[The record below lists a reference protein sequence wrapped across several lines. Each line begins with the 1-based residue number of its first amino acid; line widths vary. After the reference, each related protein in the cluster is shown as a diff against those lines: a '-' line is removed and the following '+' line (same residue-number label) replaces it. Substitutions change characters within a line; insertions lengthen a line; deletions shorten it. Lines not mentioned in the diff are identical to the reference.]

1 MPGCVATHIS
11 KRSGGKDSPFP
22 FYPSSCQ
29 PFPIRPIHLR
39 DSPRWAPDP
48 PQENG
53 HRQAWQRQH
62 HRHLH
67 YQPAV
72 LLPLAFPPRHP
83 RARQR
88 HSSSWPSSY
97 PSCQP
102 APYSTY
108 HHHHRLF
115 CRLRRHHCCHPP
127 PPPPPAS
134 PPAPP
139 SAPLLSPPPLGASP
153 APFFFLPSSS
163 ESAQDAKVC
172 FFFFLPL
179 CSRTPVAVEK
189 SISGDVF
196 WPNNELYLRRSDC
209 GLEGYA
215 E

>member
-22 FYPSSCQ
+22 FYPSSWQ
-29 PFPIRPIHLR
+29 PFPIRPIHRR
-39 DSPRWAPDP
+39 DSPRRAPDP

-72 LLPLAFPPRHP
+72 LLPLAFSPRHP

-88 HSSSWPSSY
+88 HSSPWPSSY

-108 HHHHRLF
+108 HHHHHHHHHHRLF
-115 CRLRRHHCCHPP
+115 CRLRRHHCCHPLLH
-127 PPPPPAS
+127 
-134 PPAPP
+134 
-139 SAPLLSPPPLGASP
+139 PLQHHHQHRHRRHCCPRHRWARRLHR
-153 APFFFLPSSS
+153 PSSCPRRLNRPKTQK
-163 ESAQDAKVC
+163 SASSSSSCPCAHARQWQ
-172 FFFFLPL
+172 
-179 CSRTPVAVEK
+179 SK
-189 SISGDVF
+189 SQSQGTYF
-196 WPNNELYLRRSDC
+196 GQTMS
-209 GLEGYA
+209 
-215 E
+215 